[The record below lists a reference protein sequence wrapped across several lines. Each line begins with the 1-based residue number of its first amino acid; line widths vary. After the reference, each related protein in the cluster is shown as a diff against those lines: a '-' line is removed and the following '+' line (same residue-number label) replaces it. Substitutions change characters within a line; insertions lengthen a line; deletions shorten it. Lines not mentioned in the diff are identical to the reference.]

1 MRSCKKCG
9 CIICICNCDYY
20 GTVVQPELAR
30 LTTEQIVA
38 ELMARRDQWV
48 ENAIHDLKYVN
59 DISLAIAMS
68 HLKTAQTYQRLA
80 EEIKVN

>member
-9 CIICICNCDYY
+9 YIICICSDYH
-20 GTVVQPELAR
+20 GVMVQPEPGR
-30 LTTEQIVA
+30 LTTEQIVV
-38 ELMARRDQWV
+38 ELIARRDQCV
-48 ENAIHDLKYVN
+48 ENAIHDLKYVS
-59 DISLAIAMS
+59 DTSLSVAMS